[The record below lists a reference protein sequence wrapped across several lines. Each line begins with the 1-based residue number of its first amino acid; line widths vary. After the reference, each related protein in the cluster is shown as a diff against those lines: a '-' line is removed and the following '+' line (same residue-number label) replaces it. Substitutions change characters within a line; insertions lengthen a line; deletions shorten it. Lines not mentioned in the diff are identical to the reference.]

1 MNSIDSNLQV
11 KAMLIFYTFFSL
23 ISYINFKK
31 IKIKK
36 SFKGVG
42 EANFSLKIVLS
53 STESVYLFLFN
64 LIVENFNRIENN
76 EINLL
81 SKNVFLDSKKNN
93 IQHIISVPA
102 KTFFDVDD
110 FFSKSIKE

>member
-1 MNSIDSNLQV
+1 M
-11 KAMLIFYTFFSL
+11 
-23 ISYINFKK
+23 
-31 IKIKK
+31 
-36 SFKGVG
+36 G

-76 EINLL
+76 EVKLL
-81 SKNVFLDSKKNN
+81 SKNVFLDSKNN

-110 FFSKSIKE
+110 FFSKSIKDIDLKNFNLSINLALRSISACKDKNKLIKNISFFWINK